1 MPSYSRD
8 WSRLVNDL
16 LDDSG
21 ISLKVEALEAVLFEQ
36 RVQMRRWESFTDYRA
51 KAPPHHSMRSG
62 VM

>member
-16 LDDSG
+16 LDDGG

-51 KAPPHHSMRSG
+51 EAPPHHSMRSG